1 MDELTGNWL
10 FWHKHRQSII
20 NDLLYKNILWHAKL
34 IFCHIR
40 TSTCQLQVFSTCFVT
55 AIGCYFSLL
64 RKQAKWTPPFKIIF
78 SISKYISCRRLEH
91 KSRFCQ
97 FSELHFNKGWK
108 VLAFRYWVLSNRK
121 SVRSDSPTV
130 SNLTTLL
137 RHRAA
142 SYISF
147 FFFFI
152 FFLIY
157 ILFCQQLS
165 TIRLKTKKSEAKI
178 LSRSNCSWLTECCT
192 QFKSTRV
199 MILYVLYICIILW
212 LSPVHIEMIPEE
224 FEWLQHWVC
233 HLVYSKS
240 LNEKGQ
246 ENKLL

>member
-97 FSELHFNKGWK
+97 FSELHFNKWWK
-108 VLAFRYWVLSNRK
+108 VLALCRYGILSNRK

-142 SYISF
+142 SYISLFFSF
-147 FFFFI
+147 FF
-152 FFLIY
+152 
-157 ILFCQQLS
+157 
-165 TIRLKTKKSEAKI
+165 
-178 LSRSNCSWLTECCT
+178 
-192 QFKSTRV
+192 
-199 MILYVLYICIILW
+199 
-212 LSPVHIEMIPEE
+212 
-224 FEWLQHWVC
+224 
-233 HLVYSKS
+233 
-240 LNEKGQ
+240 
-246 ENKLL
+246 